1 MSFLSTVREYARK
14 RNADRRRLS
23 AYLYLSEL
31 PSDLRK
37 DIGWSNAA
45 DETFPTRH

>member
-1 MSFLSTVREYARK
+1 MSFLSTLRDHARK

-31 PSDLRK
+31 PNDLRK
-37 DIGWSNAA
+37 DIGWRNAA
-45 DETFPTRH
+45 DETHPSRH